1 MAALDSFGGWA
12 RRVAEGPERVSG
24 LFLGG
29 WKVAAGHG
37 NARAPEG

>member
-24 LFLGG
+24 LYLGG
-29 WKVAAGHG
+29 
-37 NARAPEG
+37 EGRRRL